1 MEIESLAIALVE
13 CIDRKGIISAVSGWL
28 AAIGSNIIQ
37 VDEYAGVDG
46 QFFMRLAFSFDGTRH
61 DLASLEAGLCAV
73 IGGIS
78 TRQGS
83 VRVYNAQAKPAMGIL
98 VSKADHCLVELL
110 YRQHAGELP
119 VSIPFVASNHP
130 QLASL
135 VESYGIPFYHV
146 PVTKETKPQAEAKL
160 LELAQGQTDFLV
172 LARYMQIVS
181 GDFITRYGRDI
192 INIHH
197 SFLPSFAG
205 AEPYRQAWERGVK
218 LIGATAHY
226 VTEQLDEGPIIEQ
239 VVERVS
245 HRDDIETLKRKGK
258 SLERQAL
265 YQAILAHAERR
276 VIRYCNKTIVFA

>member
-1 MEIESLAIALVE
+1 MENESLAIALVE
-13 CIDRKGIISAVSGWL
+13 CADRRGIIAAASGWL
-28 AAIGSNIIQ
+28 AAINANIVQ
-37 VDEYAGVDG
+37 ADEYAGVDG
-46 QFFMRLAFSFDGTRH
+46 QFFMRLAFSFNGTGH
-61 DLASLEAGLCAV
+61 DLASLEAGLTAV
-73 IGGIS
+73 IGGGHG
-78 TRQGS
+78 RPGS
-83 VRVYNAQAKPAMGIL
+83 VRVFDARTKPAMGVL

-110 YRQHAGELP
+110 YRQRAGELP
-119 VSIPFVASNHP
+119 VTIPFVAGNHP
-130 QLASL
+130 DLAPV
-135 VESYGIPFYHV
+135 VESYGIPFHHV
-146 PVTKETKPQAEAKL
+146 PVTKETKSQAEARL

-181 GDFITRYGRDI
+181 GDFINEYGRDI

-205 AEPYRQAWERGVK
+205 ADPYRQAWERGVK
-218 LIGATAHY
+218 VIGATAHY
-226 VTEQLDEGPIIEQ
+226 VTEYLDEGPIIEQ

-245 HRDDIETLKRKGK
+245 HRDDVETLKRKGK

>member
-1 MEIESLAIALVE
+1 MKTESLAIALVE
-13 CIDRKGIISAVSGWL
+13 CADRRGIIAAASGWL
-28 AAIGSNIIQ
+28 AAVDANIVQ
-37 VDEYAGVDG
+37 ADEYAGVDG

-61 DLASLEAGLCAV
+61 NFSSLEAGLTAV
-73 IGGIS
+73 IGGGS
-78 TRQGS
+78 ARPGS
-83 VRVYNAQAKPAMGIL
+83 VRVYDAHTKPAMGVL
-98 VSKADHCLVELL
+98 VSRADHCLVELL
-110 YRQHAGELP
+110 YRQRAGELP
-119 VSIPFVASNHP
+119 VSIPFVAGNHP
-130 QLASL
+130 DLAPV

-146 PVTKETKPQAEAKL
+146 PVTKDTKPQAEARL

-181 GDFITRYGRDI
+181 GDFITRYGREI

-205 AEPYRQAWERGVK
+205 ADPYRQAWERGVK
-218 LIGATAHY
+218 VIGATAHY

-245 HRDDIETLKRKGK
+245 HRDDVETLKRKGK

-265 YQAILAHAERR
+265 YHAILAHAERR